1 MSWVLFHYAYR
12 FLKDVRPRLKGN
24 KLKAFQHLTKKERR
38 ILVVGDLHCPFDL
51 DGYLKFLLDTYAK
64 WNCNQILMIGDA
76 IDNHYSSFHQTDADG
91 YGGGKELDMAIKR
104 LSKYRDAFA
113 EICDKKIDICTG
125 NHDRIIMRRAF
136 DSDIPA
142 RWIKSYNEVLGT
154 DWNWVESIVYDDVL
168 YEHGEG
174 GQAKTKAKN
183 NMMSSVCG
191 HTHTQ
196 AYVEWLVGKKYR
208 VFGMQVGCGVDAS
221 TYAAAYAKNFK
232 KQAIGCGVVLG
243 GHTAINVLM
252 PLGKSKPK
260 KGTVL

>member
-1 MSWVLFHYAYR
+1 MWWVLFHYAYH
-12 FLKDVRPRLKGN
+12 FLKDVRPRLKGK

-51 DGYLKFLLDTYAK
+51 DGYLKFVVDTYEQ

-76 IDNHYSSFHQTDADG
+76 VDNHYSSFHPTDPDG
-91 YGGGKELDMAIKR
+91 FGGGEELDRAIKR
-104 LSKYRDAFA
+104 LSRYRDAFA
-113 EICDKKIDICTG
+113 KICDKKVDILIG
-125 NHDRIIMRRAF
+125 NHDRLIMRRAF

-191 HTHTQ
+191 HTHT
-196 AYVEWLVGKKYR
+196 ACGVEWLVGKKYR

-232 KQAIGCGVVLG
+232 KQAIGCGVILG

-252 PLGKSKPK
+252 PLGEK
-260 KGTVL
+260 KAKESRVL

>member
-1 MSWVLFHYAYR
+1 MWWVLFHFAYH
-12 FLKDVRPRLKGN
+12 FLKDVRPRLKGK

-51 DGYLKFLLDTYAK
+51 DGYLKFVVDTYEQ

-76 IDNHYSSFHQTDADG
+76 VDHHYSSFHKTDADG
-91 YGGGKELDMAIKR
+91 YGGGEELDRAIKR
-104 LSKYRDAFA
+104 LSRYRDAFA
-113 EICDKKIDICTG
+113 KICDKKIDICIG
-125 NHDRIIMRRAF
+125 NHDRLIMRRAF

-154 DWNWVESIVYDDVL
+154 DWNWCESIVYDDVL

-191 HTHTQ
+191 HTHT
-196 AYVEWLVGKKYR
+196 ACGVDWFVGKKYR
-208 VFGMQVGCGVDAS
+208 VFAMQVGCGVDAS

-232 KQAIGCGVVLG
+232 KQAIGCGVILG

-252 PLGKSKPK
+252 PLGEK
-260 KGTVL
+260 KAKESRVL

>member
-1 MSWVLFHYAYR
+1 M
-12 FLKDVRPRLKGN
+12 KDVRPRLKGK

-51 DGYLKFLLDTYAK
+51 DGYLKFVVDTYEQ

-76 IDNHYSSFHQTDADG
+76 VDHHFSSFHKTDADG
-91 YGGGKELDMAIKR
+91 YGGGEELDRAIKR
-104 LSKYRDAFA
+104 LSRYRDAFA
-113 EICDKKIDICTG
+113 KICDKKIDICIG
-125 NHDRIIMRRAF
+125 NHDRLIMRRAF

-154 DWNWVESIVYDDVL
+154 DWNWCESIVYDDVL

-191 HTHTQ
+191 HTHT
-196 AYVEWLVGKKYR
+196 ACGVDWFVGKKYR
-208 VFGMQVGCGVDAS
+208 VFAMQVGCGVDAS

-232 KQAIGCGVVLG
+232 KQAIGCGVILG

-252 PLGKSKPK
+252 PLGEK
-260 KGTVL
+260 KAKESRVL

>member
-1 MSWVLFHYAYR
+1 M
-12 FLKDVRPRLKGN
+12 KDVRPRLKGK

-51 DGYLKFLLDTYAK
+51 DGYLKFVVDTYEQ

-76 IDNHYSSFHQTDADG
+76 VDHHYSSFHKTDADG
-91 YGGGKELDMAIKR
+91 YGGGEELDRAIKR
-104 LSKYRDAFA
+104 LSRYRDAFA
-113 EICDKKIDICTG
+113 KICDKKIDICIG
-125 NHDRIIMRRAF
+125 NHDRLIMRRAF

-191 HTHTQ
+191 HTHT
-196 AYVEWLVGKKYR
+196 ACGVDWFVGKKYR
-208 VFGMQVGCGVDAS
+208 VFAMQVGCGVDAS

-232 KQAIGCGVVLG
+232 KQAIGCGVILG

-252 PLGKSKPK
+252 PLGEK
-260 KGTVL
+260 KAKESRVL

>member
-1 MSWVLFHYAYR
+1 
-12 FLKDVRPRLKGN
+12 
-24 KLKAFQHLTKKERR
+24 
-38 ILVVGDLHCPFDL
+38 
-51 DGYLKFLLDTYAK
+51 
-64 WNCNQILMIGDA
+64 MIGDA
-76 IDNHYSSFHQTDADG
+76 VDHHYSSFHQTDADG
-91 YGGGKELDMAIKR
+91 YGGGEELDRAIKR
-104 LSKYRDAFA
+104 LSRYRDAFA
-113 EICDKKIDICTG
+113 KICDKKIDICIG
-125 NHDRIIMRRAF
+125 NHDRLIMRRAF

-191 HTHTQ
+191 HTHT
-196 AYVEWLVGKKYR
+196 ACGVDWFVGKKYR
-208 VFGMQVGCGVDAS
+208 VFAMQVGCGVDAS

-232 KQAIGCGVVLG
+232 KQAIGCGVILG

-252 PLGKSKPK
+252 PLGEK
-260 KGTVL
+260 KAKESRVL